1 MSSTPEP
8 RKMVATRDAY
18 ADALVELGRARQDVV
33 VLDADLAKSTKT
45 EKFKAAFADRFFDMG
60 IAEQNMMGTAAGLA
74 ASGKIPFVS
83 SFAIFATGRAWE
95 QVRNTVAYSGLNV
108 KIAATHAGLS
118 VGEDGSSH
126 QALEDIALMRAIS
139 GMTVIV
145 PADAVATRKAVF
157 AAVDI
162 PGPVYIRLGRPA
174 VPIVYGGD
182 FEFRPGKGQILR
194 EGRDVAIIAAGLMV
208 SLAIEAWEILREQ
221 GVSATV
227 ADACTIKPMDAELV
241 VELAS
246 RCGAVVTAEEHT
258 IIGGLGSAVAEI
270 LCERFPAPLERVG
283 VRDRFGQSG
292 SPSDLFRE
300 YGLTPSDIASAALR
314 AIAKKK
320 QLASRNLL

>member
-1 MSSTPEP
+1 MTNTPEP

-18 ADALVELGRARQDVV
+18 ADALVELGRIRRDVV

-45 EKFKAAFADRFFDMG
+45 EKFKAAFADRFFDIG

-74 ASGKIPFVS
+74 ASGKVPFVS

-174 VPIVYGGD
+174 VPIVYGRD
-182 FEFRPGKGQILR
+182 FEFTLGKGQVLR

-208 SLAIEAWEILREQ
+208 SLAIEAWEVLREQ

-246 RCGAVVTAEEHT
+246 RCGAVVTAEEHS

-270 LCERFPAPLERVG
+270 LCERFPVPLERVG

-300 YGLTPSDIASAALR
+300 YGLTPSDIACAALR
-314 AIAKKK
+314 VIAKK
-320 QLASRNLL
+320 QQFPSRNLL